1 MKIPTKLIINKLNSI
16 NDKASR
22 YDSLNNEERIFWTML
37 QNIKGVA
44 EVDVNELISLYYDT
58 QSREIVNIV
67 LSYANINELKTF
79 AKHTKGLVDEKSF
92 KELLDKIETLQAHQE
107 IKGITCNHNK

>member
-1 MKIPTKLIINKLNSI
+1 MKIPTKLIINKLNSL

-22 YDSLNNEERIFWTML
+22 YDSPNNEERIFWTML
-37 QNIKGVA
+37 QNIEGVA
-44 EVDVNELISLYYDT
+44 EVDVDELIELYYDT
-58 QSREIVNIV
+58 QSREIINIV

-92 KELLDKIETLQAHQE
+92 KEILDKIDTLQSHQRTQDIAH
-107 IKGITCNHNK
+107 NHQK